1 MQLLL
6 RHPYFCTPQ
15 HVFLLWRYYDPWGI
29 AKGMVT
35 SSCTWNGQ
43 YLLRQ
48 ATALG
53 NIFFIPIYFAFAFIF
68 VFLTLSQIND
78 LYVIGSVC
86 KRVSK
91 DEALKH
97 VGGYVLALD
106 MTGRDFQVISSSCK
120 KPHSY
125 PNCFYWV
132 CQCSWTLIPP
142 TACRSPSCSLST
154 ATGWNQAL
162 GEV

>member
-78 LYVIGSVC
+78 LNVSRIRTRIIGITAWALTG
-86 KRVSK
+86 KQITLLFVSRYRS
-91 DEALKH
+91 AAARSTTISS
-97 VGGYVLALD
+97 LALSS
-106 MTGRDFQVISSSCK
+106 GLFVNAFQRT
-120 KPHSY
+120 KPWSTSAAT
-125 PNCFYWV
+125 F
-132 CQCSWTLIPP
+132 
-142 TACRSPSCSLST
+142 SL
-154 ATGWNQAL
+154 WIWR
-162 GEV
+162 EEIFR